1 MDEKDSMTPDTI
13 PQSTPVD
20 GTVSAGRKNRRP
32 VVIGVAAVAAVI
44 GVAAVAA
51 VALVAGGVCG
61 YRAYENHRVS
71 VARQACQSAVTDL
84 GKTVKSYKAL
94 LGADAT
100 TAALKTDATGV
111 KDVKTLDALK
121 RAVGAETPAMVKC
134 DASDKTG
141 LDEAAAKA
149 DKTAR
154 SVKADAKTLQAAVR
168 AVESSK
174 LDKTVDDA
182 DGLYRATEGKVQDD
196 KTRDAL
202 KQAIAKRDADAIA
215 KAVRAVNDSK
225 TAKDQADAEATA
237 KAQAEQE
244 AAAQAAAAQQAQ
256 QQAQAQR
263 SYSYGSY
270 SSGGWSGSAG
280 GQSYSGGSYSGGSQG
295 QGGGSPS
302 GNSPAPSIH
311 YDWEDNTGDQYNCQ
325 PDKFCPLG

>member
-1 MDEKDSMTPDTI
+1 MEDNVTSDAVKDHPA
-13 PQSTPVD
+13 
-20 GTVSAGRKNRRP
+20 GTRRNGKR
-32 VVIGVAAVAAVI
+32 VIVGVAA
-44 GVAAVAA
+44 AVAVVLA
-51 VALVAGGVCG
+51 VGGVCG
-61 YRAYENHRVS
+61 YRAWEDHRVS
-71 VARQACQSAVTDL
+71 VARGACGSAVAAQKKAVD
-84 GKTVKSYKAL
+84 SYRTL

-100 TAALKTDATGV
+100 TAALKTDVKAV
-111 KDVKTLDALK
+111 KDAKTLDALK

-141 LDEAAAKA
+141 LDEATAKA

-174 LDKTVDDA
+174 LDKTVADA

-215 KAVRAVNDSK
+215 KAVKAVNDSK
-225 TAKDQADAEATA
+225 TAKDQADAEAAA

-244 AAAQAAAAQQAQ
+244 AAAQAAAAQ
-256 QQAQAQR
+256 QAQR

-280 GQSYSGGSYSGGSQG
+280 GRSYSGGSQG

-311 YDWEDNTGDQYNCQ
+311 YDWEDKVTINPNCDGQ
-325 PDKFCPLG
+325 HFCPLG

>member
-32 VVIGVAAVAAVI
+32 VVI

-111 KDVKTLDALK
+111 KDVKTLDAIK

-141 LDEAAAKA
+141 LDEATAKA

-256 QQAQAQR
+256 R

-280 GQSYSGGSYSGGSQG
+280 GRSYSGGSYSGGSQG

-311 YDWEDNTGDQYNCQ
+311 YDWEDKVTINPNCDGQ
-325 PDKFCPLG
+325 HFCPLG

>member
-1 MDEKDSMTPDTI
+1 MEDNVTSDAVKDHPA
-13 PQSTPVD
+13 
-20 GTVSAGRKNRRP
+20 GTGRNGKR
-32 VVIGVAAVAAVI
+32 VIVGVAA
-44 GVAAVAA
+44 AVAVVLA
-51 VALVAGGVCG
+51 VGGVCG
-61 YRAYENHRVS
+61 YRAWEDHRVS
-71 VARQACQSAVTDL
+71 VARGTCGSAVAAQKKAVD
-84 GKTVKSYKAL
+84 SYRTL

-100 TAALKTDATGV
+100 TAALKTDVKAV
-111 KDVKTLDALK
+111 KDDKTLDALK

-141 LDEAAAKA
+141 LDEATAKA

-215 KAVRAVNDSK
+215 KAVKAVNDSK
-225 TAKDQADAEATA
+225 TAKDKADAEATA

-256 QQAQAQR
+256 R

-280 GQSYSGGSYSGGSQG
+280 GRSYSGGSYSGGSQG
-295 QGGGSPS
+295 GYSSNAGSS
-302 GNSPAPSIH
+302 SSSSASDNIH

>member
-1 MDEKDSMTPDTI
+1 MEDNVTSDAVKDHPA
-13 PQSTPVD
+13 
-20 GTVSAGRKNRRP
+20 GTGRNGKR
-32 VVIGVAAVAAVI
+32 VIVGVAA
-44 GVAAVAA
+44 AVAVVLA
-51 VALVAGGVCG
+51 VGGVCG
-61 YRAYENHRVS
+61 YRAWEDHRVS
-71 VARQACQSAVTDL
+71 VARGACGSAVAAQKKAVD
-84 GKTVKSYKAL
+84 SYRTL

-100 TAALKTDATGV
+100 TAALKTDVKAV
-111 KDVKTLDALK
+111 KDDKTLDALK

-141 LDEAAAKA
+141 LDEATAKA

-225 TAKDQADAEATA
+225 TAKDQADAEAAA

-280 GQSYSGGSYSGGSQG
+280 GRSYSGGSYSGGSQG

>member
-32 VVIGVAAVAAVI
+32 VVIGVAAVAAV
-44 GVAAVAA
+44 
-51 VALVAGGVCG
+51 ALVAGGVCG
-61 YRAYENHRVS
+61 YRAWEDHRVS
-71 VARQACQSAVTDL
+71 VARGACGSAVAAQKKAVD
-84 GKTVKSYKAL
+84 SYRTL

-100 TAALKTDATGV
+100 TAALKTDVKAV
-111 KDVKTLDALK
+111 KDGKTLDALK

-141 LDEAAAKA
+141 LDEATAKA

-215 KAVRAVNDSK
+215 KAVKAVNDSK

-256 QQAQAQR
+256 R

-280 GQSYSGGSYSGGSQG
+280 GRSYSGGSYSGGSQG

-311 YDWEDNTGDQYNCQ
+311 YDWEDKVTINPNCDGQ
-325 PDKFCPLG
+325 HFCPLG

>member
-1 MDEKDSMTPDTI
+1 MEDNVTSDAVKDHPA
-13 PQSTPVD
+13 
-20 GTVSAGRKNRRP
+20 GTGRNGKR
-32 VVIGVAAVAAVI
+32 VIVGVAA
-44 GVAAVAA
+44 AVA
-51 VALVAGGVCG
+51 VVLALGGVCG
-61 YRAYENHRVS
+61 YRAWEDHRVS
-71 VARQACQSAVTDL
+71 VARGACGSAAAAQKKAVD
-84 GKTVKSYKAL
+84 SYRTL

-100 TAALKTDATGV
+100 TAALKTDVKAV
-111 KDVKTLDALK
+111 KDAKTLDALK

-134 DASDKTG
+134 DASDKNG
-141 LDEAAAKA
+141 LDEATAKA

-174 LDKTVDDA
+174 LDKTVADA

-225 TAKDQADAEATA
+225 TAKDQADAEAAA

-244 AAAQAAAAQQAQ
+244 AAAQAAAAQ
-256 QQAQAQR
+256 QAQR

-280 GQSYSGGSYSGGSQG
+280 GRSYSGGSYSGGSQG

>member
-1 MDEKDSMTPDTI
+1 MEDNVTSDAVKDHPA
-13 PQSTPVD
+13 
-20 GTVSAGRKNRRP
+20 GTGRNGKR
-32 VVIGVAAVAAVI
+32 VIVGVAAAV
-44 GVAAVAA
+44 A
-51 VALVAGGVCG
+51 VALAVGGVCG
-61 YRAYENHRVS
+61 YRAWEDHRVS
-71 VARQACQSAVTDL
+71 VARGACGSAVAAQKKAVD
-84 GKTVKSYKAL
+84 SYRTL

-100 TAALKTDATGV
+100 TAALKTDV
-111 KDVKTLDALK
+111 KDVKDPRSVTVLRKKATM
-121 RAVGAETPAMVKC
+121 RMPGMVSC
-134 DASDKTG
+134 DASSVDG
-141 LDEAAAKA
+141 LDAARKKA
-149 DKTAR
+149 DGNAKR
-154 SVKADAKTLQAAVR
+154 VDKASKSLGNAVR

-225 TAKDQADAEATA
+225 TAKDQVDAEAAA

-256 QQAQAQR
+256 QQAQR

-280 GQSYSGGSYSGGSQG
+280 GRSYSGGSYSGGSQG

-311 YDWEDNTGDQYNCQ
+311 YDWEDKVTINPNCDGQ
-325 PDKFCPLG
+325 HFCPLG

>member
-32 VVIGVAAVAAVI
+32 VVI

-141 LDEAAAKA
+141 LDEATAKA

-215 KAVRAVNDSK
+215 KAVKAVNDSK
-225 TAKDQADAEATA
+225 TAKDQADAEA
-237 KAQAEQE
+237 
-244 AAAQAAAAQQAQ
+244 AAQAAAAQQAQ
-256 QQAQAQR
+256 QQAQR

-280 GQSYSGGSYSGGSQG
+280 GRSYSGGSYSGGSQG

-311 YDWEDNTGDQYNCQ
+311 YDWEDKVTINPNCDGQ
-325 PDKFCPLG
+325 HFCPLG

>member
-1 MDEKDSMTPDTI
+1 MEEKNTVPAAI
-13 PQSTPVD
+13 PPA
-20 GTVSAGRKNRRP
+20 GTEDIPTRKDRRP
-32 VVIGVAAVAAVI
+32 IIIAVAAVTAT
-44 GVAAVAA
+44 VLAV
-51 VALVAGGVCG
+51 GGVCG
-61 YRAYENHRVS
+61 YRAYEHRRVS
-71 VARQACQSAVTDL
+71 LARQACASAVADQS
-84 GKTVKSYKAL
+84 KAVKSYKAL

-100 TAALKTDATGV
+100 TAALKTDVKAV
-111 KDVKTLDALK
+111 KDAKTLDALK

-134 DASDKTG
+134 DASDKNG
-141 LDEAAAKA
+141 LDEATAKA

-202 KQAIAKRDADAIA
+202 KQAIAKRAADAIA
-215 KAVRAVNDSK
+215 KAVKAVNDSK
-225 TAKDQADAEATA
+225 TAKDQADAEAAA

-244 AAAQAAAAQQAQ
+244 AAAQAAAAQ
-256 QQAQAQR
+256 QAQR

>member
-1 MDEKDSMTPDTI
+1 MEDNVTSDAVKDHPA
-13 PQSTPVD
+13 
-20 GTVSAGRKNRRP
+20 GTGRNGKR
-32 VVIGVAAVAAVI
+32 VIVGVAA
-44 GVAAVAA
+44 AVAVVLA
-51 VALVAGGVCG
+51 VGGVCG
-61 YRAYENHRVS
+61 YRAWEDHRVS
-71 VARQACQSAVTDL
+71 VARGACGSAVAAQKKAVD
-84 GKTVKSYKAL
+84 SYRTL

-100 TAALKTDATGV
+100 TAALKTDVKAV
-111 KDVKTLDALK
+111 KDDKTLDALK

-141 LDEAAAKA
+141 LDEATAKA

-225 TAKDQADAEATA
+225 TAKDQADAEA
-237 KAQAEQE
+237 
-244 AAAQAAAAQQAQ
+244 AAQAAAAQQAQ
-256 QQAQAQR
+256 QQAQR

-280 GQSYSGGSYSGGSQG
+280 GRSYSGGSYSGGSQG

-311 YDWEDNTGDQYNCQ
+311 YDWEDKVTINPNCDGQ
-325 PDKFCPLG
+325 HFCPLG

>member
-20 GTVSAGRKNRRP
+20 GTVPAGRKNRRP
-32 VVIGVAAVAAVI
+32 VVIGVAAVAAV
-44 GVAAVAA
+44 VLAV
-51 VALVAGGVCG
+51 GGVCG
-61 YRAYENHRVS
+61 YRAWEDHRVS
-71 VARQACQSAVTDL
+71 VARGACGSAVAAQKKAVD
-84 GKTVKSYKAL
+84 SYRTL
-94 LGADAT
+94 LASDD
-100 TAALKTDATGV
+100 TANALKTDV
-111 KDVKTLDALK
+111 KDVKDPRSVTVLRKKATM
-121 RAVGAETPAMVKC
+121 RMPGMVSC

-141 LDEAAAKA
+141 LDEATAKA

-196 KTRDAL
+196 KTRASLLDAI
-202 KQAIAKRDADAIA
+202 KKRDADAIA
-215 KAVRAVNDSK
+215 KAVKAVNDSK
-225 TAKDQADAEATA
+225 TAKEKADAEAVA

-244 AAAQAAAAQQAQ
+244 ATAQAAAAQQAQ

-263 SYSYGSY
+263 SY

-295 QGGGSPS
+295 GSTS
-302 GNSPAPSIH
+302 SNSPDDYDIMQDPFFNQHTTNPSCAS
-311 YDWEDNTGDQYNCQ
+311 GG
-325 PDKFCPLG
+325 FCPIG

>member
-32 VVIGVAAVAAVI
+32 VII

-141 LDEAAAKA
+141 LDEATAKA
-149 DKTAR
+149 DKTAKG
-154 SVKADAKTLQAAVR
+154 VKAAAKALESAVK

-174 LDKTVDDA
+174 LDKTVADA

-196 KTRDAL
+196 KTRASLLDAI
-202 KQAIAKRDADAIA
+202 KKRDADAIA
-215 KAVRAVNDSK
+215 KAVKVVNDSK
-225 TAKDQADAEATA
+225 TAKEKADAEAREKA
-237 KAQAEQE
+237 EREAQAV
-244 AAAQAAAAQQAQ
+244 ATAQQAQ

-280 GQSYSGGSYSGGSQG
+280 GRSYSGGSQG

-311 YDWEDNTGDQYNCQ
+311 YDWEDKVTINPNCDGQ
-325 PDKFCPLG
+325 HFCPLG

>member
-1 MDEKDSMTPDTI
+1 M
-13 PQSTPVD
+13 
-20 GTVSAGRKNRRP
+20 
-32 VVIGVAAVAAVI
+32 
-44 GVAAVAA
+44 
-51 VALVAGGVCG
+51 CG
-61 YRAYENHRVS
+61 YRAWEDHRVS
-71 VARQACQSAVTDL
+71 VARGACGSAVAAQKKAVD
-84 GKTVKSYKAL
+84 SYRTL

-100 TAALKTDATGV
+100 TAALKTDVKAV
-111 KDVKTLDALK
+111 KDAKTLDALK

-141 LDEAAAKA
+141 LDEATAKA

-174 LDKTVDDA
+174 LDKTVADA

-215 KAVRAVNDSK
+215 KAVKAVNDSK

-256 QQAQAQR
+256 R

-280 GQSYSGGSYSGGSQG
+280 GRSYSGGSYSGGSQG

>member
-1 MDEKDSMTPDTI
+1 MEDNVTSDAVKDHPA
-13 PQSTPVD
+13 
-20 GTVSAGRKNRRP
+20 GTGRNGKR
-32 VVIGVAAVAAVI
+32 VIVGVAA
-44 GVAAVAA
+44 AVAVVLA
-51 VALVAGGVCG
+51 VGGVCG
-61 YRAYENHRVS
+61 YRAWEDHRVS
-71 VARQACQSAVTDL
+71 VARGACGSAVAAQKKAVD
-84 GKTVKSYKAL
+84 SYRTL

-100 TAALKTDATGV
+100 TAALKTDVKAV
-111 KDVKTLDALK
+111 KDGKTLDALK

-141 LDEAAAKA
+141 LDEATAKA

-215 KAVRAVNDSK
+215 RAVRAVNDSK
-225 TAKDQADAEATA
+225 TAKDQADAEA
-237 KAQAEQE
+237 
-244 AAAQAAAAQQAQ
+244 AAQAAAAQ
-256 QQAQAQR
+256 QAQR

-280 GQSYSGGSYSGGSQG
+280 GRSYSGGSYSGGSQG

-311 YDWEDNTGDQYNCQ
+311 YDWEDKVTINPNCDGQ
-325 PDKFCPLG
+325 HFCPLG

>member
-32 VVIGVAAVAAVI
+32 VVI

-111 KDVKTLDALK
+111 KDDKTLDALK

-141 LDEAAAKA
+141 LDEATAKA

-154 SVKADAKTLQAAVR
+154 SVKAAAKALESAVK

-215 KAVRAVNDSK
+215 KAVKAVNDSK
-225 TAKDQADAEATA
+225 TAKDQADAEAAA

-256 QQAQAQR
+256 R

-270 SSGGWSGSAG
+270 SSGDWSGSAG
-280 GQSYSGGSYSGGSQG
+280 GRSYSGGSQG

>member
-32 VVIGVAAVAAVI
+32 VVI

-134 DASDKTG
+134 DASGKAG
-141 LDEAAAKA
+141 LDAAAAKA

-154 SVKADAKTLQAAVR
+154 SVKAAAKALESAVK

-182 DGLYRATEGKVQDD
+182 DGLYKATEGKVQDD
-196 KTRDAL
+196 KTRASLLDAI
-202 KQAIAKRDADAIA
+202 KKRDADAIA
-215 KAVRAVNDSK
+215 KAVKVVNDSK
-225 TAKDQADAEATA
+225 TAKEKADAEAAA

-295 QGGGSPS
+295 GSTS
-302 GNSPAPSIH
+302 SNSPDDYDIMQDPFFNQHTTNPSCAS
-311 YDWEDNTGDQYNCQ
+311 GG
-325 PDKFCPLG
+325 FCPIG

>member
-20 GTVSAGRKNRRP
+20 GTVPAGRKNRRP
-32 VVIGVAAVAAVI
+32 VVVGVAA
-44 GVAAVAA
+44 AVAVVLA
-51 VALVAGGVCG
+51 VGGVCG
-61 YRAYENHRVS
+61 YRAWEDHRVS
-71 VARQACQSAVTDL
+71 VARGACGSAVAAQKKAVD
-84 GKTVKSYKAL
+84 SYRTL
-94 LGADAT
+94 LASDD
-100 TAALKTDATGV
+100 TANALKTDV
-111 KDVKTLDALK
+111 KDVKDPRSVTVLRKKATM
-121 RAVGAETPAMVKC
+121 RMPGMVSC
-134 DASDKTG
+134 DASSVDG
-141 LDEAAAKA
+141 LDAARKKA
-149 DKTAR
+149 DGNAKR
-154 SVKADAKTLQAAVR
+154 VDKASKSLGNVVR
-168 AVESSK
+168 TVESSK
-174 LDKTVDDA
+174 LDKIVADA

-196 KTRDAL
+196 KTRASLLDAI
-202 KQAIAKRDADAIA
+202 KKRDADAIA

-225 TAKDQADAEATA
+225 TAKDQADAEAAA

-256 QQAQAQR
+256 QQAQR
-263 SYSYGSY
+263 SY

-280 GQSYSGGSYSGGSQG
+280 GRSYSGGSYSGGSQG

>member
-1 MDEKDSMTPDTI
+1 MEDNVTSEAVKDHPA
-13 PQSTPVD
+13 
-20 GTVSAGRKNRRP
+20 GTGRNGKR
-32 VVIGVAAVAAVI
+32 VIVGVAA
-44 GVAAVAA
+44 AVAVVLA
-51 VALVAGGVCG
+51 VGGVCG
-61 YRAYENHRVS
+61 YRAWEDHRVS
-71 VARQACQSAVTDL
+71 VARGACGSAAAAQKKAVD
-84 GKTVKSYKAL
+84 SYRTL

-100 TAALKTDATGV
+100 TAALKTDVKAV
-111 KDVKTLDALK
+111 KDAKTLDALK

-174 LDKTVDDA
+174 LDKTVADA

-202 KQAIAKRDADAIA
+202 KQAIAKRDADVIA

-225 TAKDQADAEATA
+225 TAKEQADAEAAA

-270 SSGGWSGSAG
+270 SSGGWSSSAG
-280 GQSYSGGSYSGGSQG
+280 GRSYSGGSYSGGSQG